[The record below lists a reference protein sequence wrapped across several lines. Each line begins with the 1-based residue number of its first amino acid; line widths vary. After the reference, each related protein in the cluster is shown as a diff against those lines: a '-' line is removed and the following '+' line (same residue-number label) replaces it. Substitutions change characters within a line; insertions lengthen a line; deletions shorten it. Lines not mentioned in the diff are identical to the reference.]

1 MVILSKN
8 LESLA
13 CTFILLHLSY
23 TLIFIVLLCLPCKNW
38 RSFVSLLFF
47 HSPLADLLFFFF
59 LRLWPFWLFVAPFPL
74 AWFHVSFFC
83 REKKTWKTMRW
94 CYCSC
99 SFLSHHYLSFTVGA
113 YTHKRNPSSAKDV
126 IFNITCLHLPTRLL
140 RFLFLFFA
148 ISLPMF
154 FVWQRRWTHTLKLR
168 F

>member
-59 LRLWPFWLFVAPFPL
+59 FI
-74 AWFHVSFFC
+74 VSQ
-83 REKKTWKTMRW
+83 
-94 CYCSC
+94 
-99 SFLSHHYLSFTVGA
+99 
-113 YTHKRNPSSAKDV
+113 
-126 IFNITCLHLPTRLL
+126 LHACVVCIALPTDLAVVPTRD
-140 RFLFLFFA
+140 FY
-148 ISLPMF
+148 
-154 FVWQRRWTHTLKLR
+154 FVFVVFRK
-168 F
+168 

>member
-1 MVILSKN
+1 MSRPATVHT
-8 LESLA
+8 ETQ
-13 CTFILLHLSY
+13 CF
-23 TLIFIVLLCLPCKNW
+23 LPT
-38 RSFVSLLFF
+38 LFF
-47 HSPLADLLFFFF
+47 CLFYFLFYEYQRIYCFFSF